1 MARSSLYSL
10 IAGNKWKTFGF
21 VFLFS
26 IIVILIGLAIGWWF
40 EWGIGA
46 WAIFGIA
53 LIGYNLI
60 FYFASKK
67 IALFAN
73 GARRAD
79 PEQYKKLYNVV
90 EEMSIASGQPMPEV
104 YIVDDPSPNAFATG
118 RNPKNAA
125 VAVTTG
131 LYEMLD
137 RAELQGV
144 IAHEMSHIKNYDI
157 LLMTVIAIMVGF
169 IVLARDVFWRWGFVF
184 GGRGRRS
191 SGGRGGGYAMLI
203 LLAVGIVLAIVA
215 PLLVALIR
223 AAISRQREYLADAS
237 GAMMTR
243 NPEGLASALE
253 KIGGV
258 YQKVQR
264 SSSAT
269 AHLFIASPACKDRLN
284 PAKPQRQIKA
294 GAFDTHPPIPLRVER
309 LRQLTLDGEYAQQF
323 AWAAA
328 QPQTSAA
335 QPFGDFSLNLKNS
348 QSDFSGTPSL
358 SSSAIQSTAPVPA
371 AHPSPT
377 PSTSAGISPS
387 TPAEPA
393 QPQSPNRG
401 SEPPSAPASNQPPT
415 APSQNEPPSPQ
426 PQTNTS
432 HSSADPTSSS
442 SSSKKEGDW
451 LDDYLKK
458 G

>member
-1 MARSSLYSL
+1 MARQNLYSL

-26 IIVILIGLAIGWWF
+26 IIIIIIGLVVGWWF
-40 EWGIGA
+40 QWGIGA
-46 WAIFGIA
+46 WSLFGLG

-67 IALFAN
+67 IALLAN
-73 GARRAD
+73 GAKRAD

-90 EEMSIASGQPMPEV
+90 EEMAIASGQPMPEV
-104 YIVDDPSPNAFATG
+104 YIVDDSSPNAFATG

-125 VAVTTG
+125 IAVTTG

-191 SGGRGGGYAMLI
+191 SGGKGGGYAMLI
-203 LLAVGIVLAIVA
+203 LLVVGIVLAIVA
-215 PLLVALIR
+215 PILVALIR

-258 YQKVQR
+258 YQKVHR

-309 LRQLTLDGEYAQQF
+309 LRQLELDGEYAQQF
-323 AWAAA
+323 AWATA
-328 QPQTSAA
+328 QPQTTAGRS
-335 QPFGDFSLNLKNS
+335 FGGPTLNPVKS
-348 QSDFSGTPSL
+348 QSDFTGTPSP
-358 SSSAIQSTAPVPA
+358 SSSSST
-371 AHPSPT
+371 
-377 PSTSAGISPS
+377 GIAPS
-387 TPAEPA
+387 TPAAPA
-393 QPQSPNRG
+393 QPQSPQHG
-401 SEPPSAPASNQPPT
+401 SEPSSSEPPSSPSANQPPA
-415 APSQNEPPSPQ
+415 APSTNEPPSP
-426 PQTNTS
+426 
-432 HSSADPTSSS
+432 
-442 SSSKKEGDW
+442 SSKKEGDW

>member
-1 MARSSLYSL
+1 MARQNLYSL

-26 IIVILIGLAIGWWF
+26 IIIILIGLVVGWWF
-40 EWGIGA
+40 QWGIGA
-46 WAIFGIA
+46 WSLFGLG

-67 IALFAN
+67 IALLAN
-73 GARRAD
+73 GAKRAD

-90 EEMSIASGQPMPEV
+90 EEMAIASGQPMPEV
-104 YIVDDPSPNAFATG
+104 YIVEDSSPNAFATG

-125 VAVTTG
+125 IAVTTG

-191 SGGRGGGYAMLI
+191 SGKGGGYAMLI
-203 LLAVGIVLAIVA
+203 LLLVGIVLAIVA
-215 PLLVALIR
+215 PILVALIR

-243 NPEGLASALE
+243 NPEGLACALE

-258 YQKVQR
+258 YQKVHR

-284 PAKPQRQIKA
+284 PNKPQKQIKA

-309 LRQLTLDGEYAQQF
+309 LRQLELDGEYAQQF
-323 AWAAA
+323 AWATT
-328 QPQTSAA
+328 QPQTNATHLSGDPGSSNNLVQSASSVPPA
-335 QPFGDFSLNLKNS
+335 RPVTHS
-348 QSDFSGTPSL
+348 PSY
-358 SSSAIQSTAPVPA
+358 
-371 AHPSPT
+371 PT
-377 PSTSAGISPS
+377 PLIPS
-387 TPAEPA
+387 TGGNPESPDIPA
-393 QPQSPNRG
+393 QSPKQG
-401 SEPPSAPASNQPPT
+401 SEPPSS
-415 APSQNEPPSPQ
+415 E

-432 HSSADPTSSS
+432 YSSGDPLSSNEPPSGGTSTNEPP
-442 SSSKKEGDW
+442 SKKKGDW